1 MAQNMQVVCQA
12 NEYSGIQNDEN
23 ETFFR
28 QLQPFWRQE
37 HAAQPLQIA
46 AALPIQRA
54 QALFKK
60 NGVSPSSFDDI
71 FRIDE

>member
-28 QLQPFWRQE
+28 QLQHFWRQE
-37 HAAQPLQIA
+37 HAACSLQIA
-46 AALPIQRA
+46 AALPIPRA
-54 QALFKK
+54 QALVKK
-60 NGVSPSSFDDI
+60 TGASPSSFDDI